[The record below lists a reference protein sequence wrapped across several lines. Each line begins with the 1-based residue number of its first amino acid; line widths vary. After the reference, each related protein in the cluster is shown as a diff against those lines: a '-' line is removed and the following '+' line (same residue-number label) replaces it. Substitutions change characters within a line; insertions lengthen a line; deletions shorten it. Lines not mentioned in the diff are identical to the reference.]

1 MLVNSKEILEKAKQG
16 NYAVPHFNINN
27 LEWTRY
33 ILEEMQELNSGVI
46 LGVSEGAIKYMGGVN
61 VVTNLVKS
69 LIKDLNIQIDVVLH
83 LDHGSSFE
91 ICQKCIDAGFTSVMI
106 DASHYPLLKNIEIT
120 KKVVEYAHDKNVT
133 VEAEIGQI
141 GGTEDGMEGKNY
153 NAKLEDVIALVNSTH
168 IDSVAPALGSVHGL
182 YKGKPNLDFIT
193 MKKISEKVSIPL
205 VLHGGT
211 GIPDNLIQEAIK
223 NGINKI
229 NINTELQIAWAN
241 EVRKFLKENETVYD
255 PRKVISSG
263 EKAVKNVVK
272 EKTKLFKNI

>member
-1 MLVNSKEILEKAKQG
+1 MLVNSKEILEKAKQD

-120 KKVVEYAHDKNVT
+120 KKVVEYAHDKN
-133 VEAEIGQI
+133 EAEIGQI

-193 MKKISEKVSIPL
+193 MKKISENVSIPL

>member
-1 MLVNSKEILEKAKQG
+1 MLVNSKEILEKAKQD

-153 NAKLEDVIALVNSTH
+153 NAKLEDVIALVNSTD
-168 IDSVAPALGSVHGL
+168 IDSVVPALGSVHGL

-193 MKKISEKVSIPL
+193 MKKISENVSIPL

>member
-193 MKKISEKVSIPL
+193 MKKISENVSIPL

-211 GIPDNLIQEAIK
+211 GIPDNLIQETIK

-263 EKAVKNVVK
+263 EKAIKNVVK

>member
-193 MKKISEKVSIPL
+193 MKKISDNVSVPL

-263 EKAVKNVVK
+263 EKAIKNVVK

>member
-193 MKKISEKVSIPL
+193 MKKISENVSIPL

-241 EVRKFLKENETVYD
+241 EVRKFLKENEIVYD

-263 EKAVKNVVK
+263 EKAIKNVVK